1 MDNSTLFPFNST
13 APSSPSFSP
22 FYDTPILS
30 HVSSLNDLLHSHSHA
45 LLGSYHPQ
53 SIFASSYRS
62 VQSSLTPYQ
71 MIVWV
76 SFSLQ
81 VLYYLVFSLPSFL
94 LPFLP
99 FMQRYKIQQN
109 RAPVALSEQWKVLR
123 HVFTS
128 KVCMILPIAVLGYE
142 AFHYFHYDLPYAYE
156 SMQPWHLL
164 TLQLVASLFIEDTW
178 HYFMHRALHHPS
190 VYGHVHKVHHTYA
203 APFSFAAEYAHPIET
218 AILGVG
224 FFIPLLLFFDHLSF
238 FWLWL
243 LVRQFE
249 TAEVHSGYDVPLLDA
264 VNPLHLIPFYAGARF
279 HDFHHKAF
287 NTNYASSFYFWDRVL
302 GTDGMYRK
310 HNEELSR
317 KQNKAE

>member
-1 MDNSTLFPFNST
+1 MDNSTLLFNTTLTPS
-13 APSSPSFSP
+13 PSSFSS
-22 FYDTPILS
+22 FYDTPLIS
-30 HVSSLNDLLHSHSHA
+30 HISSLNDLSHSHSHA
-45 LLGSYHPQ
+45 LLGPHHPQ
-53 SIFASSYRS
+53 AVFASCYRFLE
-62 VQSSLTPYQ
+62 SSLTPYQ

-81 VLYYLVFSLPSFL
+81 VLYYLLLSLPSFL
-94 LPFLP
+94 LPFIP

-109 RAPVALSEQWKVLR
+109 RAPVSLHEQWQVLK
-123 HVFTS
+123 HVFLS
-128 KVCMILPIAVLGYE
+128 KAFMILPLAMAGYE
-142 AFHYFHYDLPYAYE
+142 AFHYFHYDIPLSYD
-156 SMQPWHLL
+156 SMQPWYI
-164 TLQLVASLFIEDTW
+164 TCLQLVASLYIEDTW

-224 FFIPLLLFFDHLSF
+224 FFIPLLLFFNHLSF

-243 LVRQFE
+243 LVRMAE
-249 TAEVHSGYDVPLLDA
+249 TAEVHSGYDVPLVDLL
-264 VNPLHLIPFYAGARF
+264 NPLHLIPFYAGARF

-287 NTNYASSFYFWDRVL
+287 NTNYASSFYFWDWLL

-310 HNEELSR
+310 HNEEMRR
-317 KQNKAE
+317 KKKAE